1 MIRFLIALLA
11 LLFLPSAWSAFHN
24 YDIED
29 GLSQS
34 VVFDIVQDQQGFMWF
49 STQAGLNRYDG
60 NEFTVFTASDE
71 TNSLANNY
79 IYPLA
84 LDSESQLFIGTRN
97 SGVNQLAL
105 HNYQFSEPLLKE
117 RRITSLLVAQ
127 QHVYIGT
134 YDGSLFRYD
143 KRTQQLERLITDL
156 KKPIYALSK
165 IADILWIGTHGAG
178 LLHYD
183 LINKQQINTIFSGF
197 AEPIDIHASIFAIK
211 QAADGSIWL
220 ASQGG
225 GLYKIELSTKT
236 MTQWLTS
243 NDGGVGLSSNE
254 IRDIEFDSQG
264 QVWLATRGGGINVY
278 DPINASF
285 TVLAHDPFDKYSLAH
300 NRVYS
305 IYRDSSDIMWFGTA
319 NGISKLDPA
328 SLQFSKLKKPAPLSS
343 NDAWALFEDSKQ
355 RIWYGSWGG
364 GIDILEQQLNRLER
378 ITTES
383 SPYSISSNAIKAI
396 AEDRN
401 GDIWIGSWQQG
412 IDVLHTD
419 GSISHFRAGEGEHGL
434 TENSIYALLVD
445 EKNNVW
451 VGTNGGGLFCF
462 DRQRGK
468 FISFA
473 QPVANTQLIIP
484 TARVTSLYKSSQA
497 ELWIGTDGDG
507 AYHYNAATD
516 TLTNYRKGDLA
527 LSDNT
532 VRAFLEIDQ
541 QMWLATSNGL
551 NIIDLSNQQVHQLNV
566 AQGLPNQVVYA
577 LLKDNDD
584 WVWLSTNNGLA
595 KIDPAT
601 MSIKNYKAR
610 HGLQGNEFNAG
621 AYLKTRDGRLMFGG
635 TQGVSVINPADLEV
649 NTIGGQLAL
658 TSLQF
663 DDEDVVNEGVS
674 RLGSLYQIEK
684 SRSVT
689 IPAGIKRVHFQ
700 ISYLHYSEP
709 QTNLYS
715 YQLAGFE
722 QQWRKATGPFLSVDY
737 TNLPAGK
744 YQLKVNASSES
755 GANVLTPL
763 LLNIT
768 VLAPWWQ
775 TSEFYLLAAMLILA
789 MVWLF
794 TVLWTRRIRKQK
806 YYLEQIVSERT
817 DEIAEQKTLIE
828 QQAEALSDSL
838 ENKVRFFT
846 HASHELRTPLSLLIA
861 PLQKLIADERITEK
875 REQLNL
881 VLRNSRRLENLVD
894 KLLTLTRYD
903 ERHEEIIKVVSLSAI
918 AREVAG
924 QFAVLGEKSIDFKV
938 DIEEAVFIESTREGV
953 ITILTNLLS
962 NAFKY
967 TQQGQVGLTVSVSGE
982 LANIEVTDTGKG
994 IADAEKGKVFDT
1006 FYRVSSHANVEGSGV
1021 GLAIVKRLVDKYKGT
1036 LVLASRLGE
1045 GTCFKLSFQATQFA
1059 AHASAASISLKS
1071 NEVQN
1076 KASVLIIEDN
1086 DELRHYLKSEL
1097 QHRYQV
1103 LLAQDGQ
1110 VGLQIALSQV
1120 PDLIITDLMMP
1131 KVDGFTVLDSLH
1143 NSPVTC
1149 HIPVIILTAKGDYET
1164 RVSSLQ
1170 QHALDVITKPFDR
1183 EELFLK
1189 IENWLGWVA
1198 QYAQQSK
1205 SEKSP
1210 HKAQQRTAFS
1220 LDPRDKKL
1228 LEKLAE
1234 YVAEHFHQQGFSM
1247 LECAKHL
1254 ALSERQFQRKLKVLL
1269 NITPSEYLREY
1280 RLQRAAELLQQGRQV
1295 SLVIDDVGFSSRSYF
1310 SKFFKEKYGVTAKE
1324 YQCQKL

>member
-1 MIRFLIALLA
+1 
-11 LLFLPSAWSAFHN
+11 
-24 YDIED
+24 
-29 GLSQS
+29 
-34 VVFDIVQDQQGFMWF
+34 
-49 STQAGLNRYDG
+49 
-60 NEFTVFTASDE
+60 
-71 TNSLANNY
+71 
-79 IYPLA
+79 
-84 LDSESQLFIGTRN
+84 
-97 SGVNQLAL
+97 
-105 HNYQFSEPLLKE
+105 
-117 RRITSLLVAQ
+117 
-127 QHVYIGT
+127 
-134 YDGSLFRYD
+134 
-143 KRTQQLERLITDL
+143 
-156 KKPIYALSK
+156 
-165 IADILWIGTHGAG
+165 
-178 LLHYD
+178 
-183 LINKQQINTIFSGF
+183 
-197 AEPIDIHASIFAIK
+197 
-211 QAADGSIWL
+211 
-220 ASQGG
+220 
-225 GLYKIELSTKT
+225 
-236 MTQWLTS
+236 
-243 NDGGVGLSSNE
+243 
-254 IRDIEFDSQG
+254 
-264 QVWLATRGGGINVY
+264 
-278 DPINASF
+278 
-285 TVLAHDPFDKYSLAH
+285 
-300 NRVYS
+300 
-305 IYRDSSDIMWFGTA
+305 
-319 NGISKLDPA
+319 
-328 SLQFSKLKKPAPLSS
+328 
-343 NDAWALFEDSKQ
+343 
-355 RIWYGSWGG
+355 
-364 GIDILEQQLNRLER
+364 
-378 ITTES
+378 
-383 SPYSISSNAIKAI
+383 
-396 AEDRN
+396 
-401 GDIWIGSWQQG
+401 
-412 IDVLHTD
+412 
-419 GSISHFRAGEGEHGL
+419 
-434 TENSIYALLVD
+434 
-445 EKNNVW
+445 
-451 VGTNGGGLFCF
+451 
-462 DRQRGK
+462 
-468 FISFA
+468 
-473 QPVANTQLIIP
+473 
-484 TARVTSLYKSSQA
+484 
-497 ELWIGTDGDG
+497 
-507 AYHYNAATD
+507 
-516 TLTNYRKGDLA
+516 
-527 LSDNT
+527 
-532 VRAFLEIDQ
+532 
-541 QMWLATSNGL
+541 
-551 NIIDLSNQQVHQLNV
+551 
-566 AQGLPNQVVYA
+566 
-577 LLKDNDD
+577 
-584 WVWLSTNNGLA
+584 
-595 KIDPAT
+595 
-601 MSIKNYKAR
+601 
-610 HGLQGNEFNAG
+610 
-621 AYLKTRDGRLMFGG
+621 MFGG

-649 NTIGGQLAL
+649 NAIGGQLAL

-924 QFAVLGEKSIDFKV
+924 QFAVLGEKPIDFKV

-1045 GTCFKLSFQATQFA
+1045 GTSFKLSFQATQFA

-1076 KASVLIIEDN
+1076 KACVLIIEDN